1 MQQFL
6 EAVDH
11 LVTLEHQTDERER
24 AVITTLVGS
33 DIDCRHFHVISG
45 IANHLE
51 SAADALLR
59 SSLMLRDHVLGEVM
73 FA

>member
-11 LVTLEHQTDERER
+11 VVTIEHQTDECER
-24 AVITTLVGS
+24 AVTAALVRS
-33 DIDCRHFHVISG
+33 DIDCRQFHLIRS
-45 IANHLE
+45 IASHLE

-59 SSLMLRDHVLGEVM
+59 SSLMLRDRPG
-73 FA
+73 